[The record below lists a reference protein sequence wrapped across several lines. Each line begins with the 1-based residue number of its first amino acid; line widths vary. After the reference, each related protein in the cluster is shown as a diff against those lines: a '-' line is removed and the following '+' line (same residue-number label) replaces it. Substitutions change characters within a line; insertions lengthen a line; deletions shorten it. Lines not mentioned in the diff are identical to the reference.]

1 MEVTLLEN
9 IQKAGV
15 IGLLVAIIVWL
26 VRERA
31 RLEQETLD
39 IRKELSDE
47 KEKRLQDLNAQF
59 NEKNTMLEK
68 VIETNNDNLKQISV
82 MIGTHENNVV
92 AILKEQISQISDKIK
107 ELKS

>member
-9 IQKAGV
+9 IQKAGIV
-15 IGLLVAIIVWL
+15 GLLVAIIVWL

-39 IRKELSDE
+39 IRKELSEE
-47 KEKRLQDLNAQF
+47 KEKRLQDLNTQF
-59 NEKNTMLEK
+59 HEKNAMLEK
-68 VIETNNDNLKQISV
+68 VIETNNDNLKEIAV